1 MILDVVDGGL
11 LTTVQDAGRPAWAHL
26 GVPVSGPADPWS
38 HAIANLLAGNAPD
51 AAALELTVVGP
62 TVTARDDGL
71 IGLAGADLGARVRGD
86 RRLAIGRSHRIHSGE
101 TIEVP
106 GHDGGSAGAGAR
118 CYLAVAGGI
127 DVPLVLG
134 SRSTC
139 LAGGFGGLEGRALR
153 AGDEVRTR
161 PAGGPG
167 RGRAELA
174 WPDDEPGD
182 SPDPLTGPAASRPRR
197 LRVLPGNAIGLDAL
211 VGASWRVSPA
221 GDRVGVRLE
230 GRSLPDGIGGE
241 TLTHGVPWGAVQVP
255 SDGRPILLSVDH
267 QTTGG
272 YRVPAVVIS
281 ADLPILGQLLPGEE
295 VVLEATDLPVAITAL
310 RARRAR
316 LARGAELLREAA
328 GWDDL
333 AGSAGG

>member
-1 MILDVVDGGL
+1 MILDDVDDGL
-11 LTTVQDAGRPAWAHL
+11 LTTVQDAGRPAWTHL

-51 AAALELTVVGP
+51 AAGLEMTVVGP
-62 TVTARDDGL
+62 TMTARDDGL
-71 IGLAGADLGARVRGD
+71 IGLAGADLGARVRGG
-86 RRLAIGRSHRIHSGE
+86 RRLEIGRSHRIHSGE

-106 GHDGGSAGAGAR
+106 GHNGGSAGAGAR
-118 CYLAVAGGI
+118 CYLAVAAGI

-153 AGDEVRTR
+153 VGDVVRSR
-161 PAGGPG
+161 RAGGPG
-167 RGRAELA
+167 RDAQLA
-174 WPDDEPGD
+174 WPDDEPD
-182 SPDPLTGPAASRPRR
+182 ALDARTGPAASKRRR
-197 LRVLPGNAIGLDAL
+197 LRVLAGPATGLQAL
-211 VGASWRVSPA
+211 VGEPWRVSPA
-221 GDRVGVRLE
+221 ADRVGVRLE

-241 TLTHGVPWGAVQVP
+241 TLTHGVQGGAVQVP
-255 SDGRPILLSVDH
+255 SDGRPILLSADH

-281 ADLPILGQLLPGEE
+281 ADLPILGQLLPGDE
-295 VVLEATDLPVAITAL
+295 VVLEATDLPAAITAL
-310 RARRAR
+310 RDRRAR

>member
-1 MILDVVDGGL
+1 
-11 LTTVQDAGRPAWAHL
+11 
-26 GVPVSGPADPWS
+26 VSGPADPWS
-38 HAIANLLAGNAPD
+38 HAVANLLAGNEPD

-71 IGLAGADLGARVRGD
+71 IGLAGADLGARVRGG
-86 RRLAIGRSHRIHSGE
+86 RRLATGRSHRIRAGE
-101 TIEVP
+101 TIELP
-106 GHDGGSAGAGAR
+106 GHDDSSAGAGAR
-118 CYLAVAGGI
+118 CYLSVAGGI
-127 DVPLVLG
+127 DVPPVLG
-134 SRSTC
+134 SRSNC

-153 AGDEVRTR
+153 AGDVVCSL
-161 PAGGPG
+161 PASGPG
-167 RGRAELA
+167 PVRAELA
-174 WPDDEPGD
+174 WPDDDAPGD
-182 SPDPLTGPAASRPRR
+182 APDPLGGPAASRPRR
-197 LRVLPGNAIGLDAL
+197 LRVLPGPSAGLDAL
-211 VGASWRVSPA
+211 VREPWRVSPA

-255 SDGRPILLSVDH
+255 LDGRPILLSADH

-281 ADLPILGQLLPGEE
+281 ADLPILGQLLPGDEI
-295 VVLEATDLPVAITAL
+295 VLEATDLPDAIAAL
-310 RARRAR
+310 RDRRAR
-316 LARGAELLREAA
+316 LARGAALLREAA

>member
-1 MILDVVDGGL
+1 MILDIVEGGL
-11 LTTVQDAGRPAWAHL
+11 LTTIQDAGRPTWTHL

-38 HAIANLLAGNAPD
+38 HAIANLLAGNEPD

-62 TVTARDDGL
+62 TMTARDDGL
-71 IGLAGADLGARVRGD
+71 IGLAGADLGARIRGS
-86 RRLAIGRSHRIHSGE
+86 RRLEVGRSHQIRAGE
-101 TIEVP
+101 TIEFP
-106 GHDGGSAGAGAR
+106 GHDGGPAAPGAR
-118 CYLAVAGGI
+118 CTLAVPGGI

-153 AGDEVRTR
+153 AGDVVRSL
-161 PAGGPG
+161 PAPGPG
-167 RGRAELA
+167 SARVELA
-174 WPDDEPGD
+174 WPDDDALDQP
-182 SPDPLTGPAASRPRR
+182 TGPAGAPHRR
-197 LRVLPGNAIGLDAL
+197 LRVLPGPAIGLDAL
-211 VGASWRVSPA
+211 VGAPWRVSPA

-241 TLTHGVPWGAVQVP
+241 TLTHGIPWGAVQVP
-255 SDGRPILLSVDH
+255 SDGRPILLSADH

-281 ADLPILGQLLPGEE
+281 ADLPILGQLLPGDE
-295 VVLEATDLPVAITAL
+295 VVLEETDQRTAIAAL
-310 RARRAR
+310 RDRRHR
-316 LARGAELLREAA
+316 LARGAALLREAA
-328 GWDDL
+328 GWEDL